1 LLKWQQK
8 VLQGDK
14 SLIKIYGREAA
25 SQIDVD
31 ATEEEG
37 KRGLG
42 ALIANGPYNT
52 RVTKTICG
60 NYTKGKSLSEFPC
73 PSFLDITILC
83 KIKRIWIL

>member
-25 SQIDVD
+25 SQIEVD

-37 KRGLG
+37 KG
-42 ALIANGPYNT
+42 ALE
-52 RVTKTICG
+52 
-60 NYTKGKSLSEFPC
+60 L
-73 PSFLDITILC
+73 
-83 KIKRIWIL
+83 